1 MYALENGTHICN
13 LQWDFEVNEDKI
25 PGSGYASVSEM
36 INALRMKINEYYAAN
51 PDDELLSSRVEFGFT
66 GGYGHFDNFTFK
78 KDGVPVLGSFSVICM
93 QKATVEELCG
103 FADVYELDLYKRSVE
118 EIRQVLDNVPGIKYV
133 ITHENSKNDVLATDY
148 SDVIFC

>member
-1 MYALENGTHICN
+1 MYAFENGTHICN

-93 QKATVEELCG
+93 QKVT
-103 FADVYELDLYKRSVE
+103 
-118 EIRQVLDNVPGIKYV
+118 
-133 ITHENSKNDVLATDY
+133 
-148 SDVIFC
+148 SDVTP